1 MPWYF
6 DVVSVNPVFYLF
18 QHLWHYNTLGK
29 EFWKNYEL
37 SWKISSYQNTL
48 WEQMSKQDKI
58 TCAGVMRFAEKI
70 FLLLQA
76 GLFGGHTAAR
86 RARLH
91 SCCTCYFTSVKAAQ
105 VTYWVSGVISSKEW
119 KMWVLL
125 SHREAMPLL
134 RVGYLCYQQCKDWC
148 LHWKPSRPLLKEQ
161 FLVWVAPSWP
171 YFYWSHKAPVVYIA
185 SVFKV
190 HIFHSPSNKQ

>member
-1 MPWYF
+1 MSWYF

-18 QHLWHYNTLGK
+18 QHLWRYNTLGK
-29 EFWKNYEL
+29 EFWKTYEL

-86 RARLH
+86 RAGLH
-91 SCCTCYFTSVKAAQ
+91 SCCKCYFTSVKAAQ
-105 VTYWVSGVISSKEW
+105 VTYWVSGVISSKEG

-125 SHREAMPLL
+125 SHREVMPLL

-148 LHWKPSRPLLKEQ
+148 LHWKPQQTTPEGTISCLSSSFTALFLLKPQ
-161 FLVWVAPSWP
+161 GSSSIYSKCF
-171 YFYWSHKAPVVYIA
+171 
-185 SVFKV
+185 
-190 HIFHSPSNKQ
+190 